1 MAGVGR
7 EFTAEERSRG
17 GRATQESK
25 RKAKKIRMKDWDD
38 LRDLMLNAGAERVA
52 TYLTRA
58 AGEGA
63 LKDKEFF
70 DQYLKLLNY
79 FKPKIQAATIEQK
92 GTLNINLT
100 SDKNNLLD
108 EI

>member
-1 MAGVGR
+1 
-7 EFTAEERSRG
+7 
-17 GRATQESK
+17 
-25 RKAKKIRMKDWDD
+25 
-38 LRDLMLNAGAERVA
+38 
-52 TYLTRA
+52 
-58 AGEGA
+58 
-63 LKDKEFF
+63 LKDKDFF